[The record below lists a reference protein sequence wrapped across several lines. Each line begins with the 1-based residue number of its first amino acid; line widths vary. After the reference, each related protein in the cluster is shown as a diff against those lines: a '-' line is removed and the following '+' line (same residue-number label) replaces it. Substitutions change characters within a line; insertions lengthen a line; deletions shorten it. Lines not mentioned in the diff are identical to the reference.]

1 MAGSRT
7 ITPTK
12 AAAPPSSTAA
22 AKRGSVNASRGPRRS
37 APPTVR
43 LVAAPA
49 AVAVWA
55 TAAFSIRTG
64 RRGGNRDG

>member
-1 MAGSRT
+1 M
-7 ITPTK
+7 
-12 AAAPPSSTAA
+12 
-22 AKRGSVNASRGPRRS
+22 NASRGPRRS